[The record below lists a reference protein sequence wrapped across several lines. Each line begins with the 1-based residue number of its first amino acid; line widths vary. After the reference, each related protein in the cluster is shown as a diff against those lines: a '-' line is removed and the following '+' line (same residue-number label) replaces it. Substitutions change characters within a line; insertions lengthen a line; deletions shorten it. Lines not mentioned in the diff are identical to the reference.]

1 MAVTGAVVVCLGVV
15 LLATRQDPPQQPLF
29 RATVDL
35 VQVDVVVTDKD
46 GNAVRGLTAHDFT
59 IADRGRPQAIAAFQE
74 VSHTYSA
81 TAPLPLLSV
90 RHDVA
95 DNRTAQSQRLVV
107 VVVDDLHIFSG
118 RTDRAKDL
126 TKQIINNLGP
136 EASMALLFTSGE
148 HGTEVTEDRSILLAA
163 ADTLKGRQP
172 VRRPHAANDTQAVHG
187 LDPEMSPN
195 AIRAAIATVGS
206 GQEFF
211 ENMEQY
217 KTLEDAARVIG
228 GDDLRRKAFVLITEG
243 INKDLTGVF
252 TSTTSPCELAD
263 PQSPCYH
270 EMALRQAAEA
280 MRRSNVTVYALD
292 PRGHVAPQDL
302 LRENFPAPAGLLTSP
317 AGSATDDDSPFRM
330 LNPVRLAQDGL
341 SIMSAATGG
350 FAVTDSDD
358 FQGGINRILADLDHY
373 YLIGFRSPDP
383 NGKGYRPLDVKV
395 AGHSEWLLRFRAGY
409 TPGGA
414 PPPQANT
421 DPLLSG
427 ELPKTDLP
435 LRIFAEAFPALP
447 PATPTAAPGRPP
459 GSGAS
464 GTPVSA
470 RVAVALEIT
479 APTSVLGEAD
489 GLLHDDI
496 SYKVLAVNQQTG
508 KVASRLS
515 RAAALS
521 LKPVAAATGPP
532 PAIVSYEIQTSLDLG
547 PGSYQLRASASSG
560 KLGTGGSVYL
570 TLDVP
575 DFSRRAL
582 ALSGVVLGYSDG
594 ERVPVAPT
602 PVDATATTPPPS
614 VPFAPTLD
622 RVFTTTDTLRLF
634 CQVHRASPQDA
645 IHVDIEVIGAD
656 ARAVTSSAYELG
668 PEASDAID
676 HTLPLTA
683 LTAGPYRL
691 RVSAAHASTTVRQ
704 EVAIVI
710 R

>member
-1 MAVTGAVVVCLGVV
+1 MLARRRRLVSRVAVTGAVVVCLGVAA
-15 LLATRQDPPQQPLF
+15 LAGRQNAPQQPVF

-46 GNAVRGLTAHDFT
+46 GNAVLGLAQQDFT
-59 IADRGRPQAIAAFQE
+59 VADRGHPQAIAAFQE
-74 VSHTYSA
+74 VSHVYSA
-81 TAPLPLLSV
+81 TAPLPLLNV

-118 RTDRAKDL
+118 RTERAKDL

-136 EASMALLFTSGE
+136 EASMALLFTSGQ

-163 ADTLKGRQP
+163 ADTLKGRQS

-187 LDPEMSPN
+187 LDPEMSPD

-217 KTLEDAARVIG
+217 KTLEDAARVLG

-302 LRENFPAPAGLLTSP
+302 LRENFPAPAGMLTSP
-317 AGSATDDDSPFRM
+317 GGTAADDDSPFRM

-358 FQGGINRILADLDHY
+358 FVGGIDRILADLDHY
-373 YLIGFRSPDP
+373 YLIGFLPTDP

-395 AGHSEWLLRFRAGY
+395 PGHPEWLLRFRAGY

-414 PPPQANT
+414 LPPPANA

-427 ELPKTDLP
+427 ELPKTELP
-435 LRIFAEAFPALP
+435 LRLFAEAFPALP
-447 PATPTAAPGRPP
+447 SDDDCRRAGAAG
-459 GSGAS
+459 GIG
-464 GTPVSA
+464 
-470 RVAVALEIT
+470 RVA
-479 APTSVLGEAD
+479 
-489 GLLHDDI
+489 
-496 SYKVLAVNQQTG
+496 
-508 KVASRLS
+508 
-515 RAAALS
+515 
-521 LKPVAAATGPP
+521 
-532 PAIVSYEIQTSLDLG
+532 
-547 PGSYQLRASASSG
+547 
-560 KLGTGGSVYL
+560 
-570 TLDVP
+570 
-575 DFSRRAL
+575 
-582 ALSGVVLGYSDG
+582 
-594 ERVPVAPT
+594 
-602 PVDATATTPPPS
+602 
-614 VPFAPTLD
+614 
-622 RVFTTTDTLRLF
+622 
-634 CQVHRASPQDA
+634 
-645 IHVDIEVIGAD
+645 GAD
-656 ARAVTSSAYELG
+656 AHPRGGRSRNHRAHVGAQRGRRQVTRRRLLQGLSGQSANREGHLPGQPGSVAGAQAGRLG
-668 PEASDAID
+668 DRSGS
-676 HTLPLTA
+676 
-683 LTAGPYRL
+683 AG
-691 RVSAAHASTTVRQ
+691 RVL
-704 EVAIVI
+704 
-710 R
+710 